1 MIHESRHWKTPLLR
15 SATWLERLRLPEDEV
30 AAERNLVRVE
40 KELFFGF
47 YAIRKLFDTF
57 KVSDSTKAMRFE
69 LQWSPC
75 MASVDYFNASRIE
88 ELFDLKT
95 SHQETRDI
103 HFLCNQ
109 FIHSYIFVPL
119 EGDEGQLV
127 GCFVS
132 SDRTRNERIYFVEL
146 AHVLSAFR
154 TVGRDHPSSIR
165 MQRNPI
171 TGQWEGSV
179 Q

>member
-15 SATWLERLRLPEDEV
+15 AATWLERLRLPDDEV

-47 YAIRKLFDTF
+47 YAIRKLLDTL

-75 MASVDYFNASRIE
+75 VAPVDYFNAHRVE

-95 SHQETRDI
+95 SHRETRDI

-109 FIHSYIFVPL
+109 FIHSYVFVAL
-119 EGDEGQLV
+119 EGEERQLV

-132 SDRTRNERIYFVEL
+132 SDRTRHEKIYFVGL
-146 AHVLSAFR
+146 AQVLSAFR
-154 TVGRDHPSSIR
+154 TVGRDYPSSSH
-165 MQRNPI
+165 MQRNPT
-171 TGQWEGSV
+171 TGQWEGVV